1 MREFLI
7 RYFSRILAVLGCTTL
22 VTACYGVPYEVY
34 VPVKGK
40 VIDAET
46 ARPVGGVQVKINVG
60 NGVRGTTGVQASVP
74 LGVPISTHTDRNG
87 YFSATVEAYDNP
99 DAVMLE
105 VLDVDG
111 EDNGCYMP
119 GAMVTEYV
127 EGDIIVMKMEQAD

>member
-87 YFSATVEAYDNP
+87 NFSATVEAYDNP

-127 EGDIIVMKMEQAD
+127 EGDIIVMKMGQVD